1 MKLMSQSPLH
11 EAEYY
16 DVLDEENKVILCR
29 LCPIECTLLVGE
41 IGKCSSR
48 INLEGKMYS
57 LTYGYTDMKI
67 DMIEKQHVFHFHPN
81 SRAQT
86 FSTYNCNLDCDYCVM
101 PDKIGVDPAQT
112 SAKKLAP
119 DQAAMFGMASGSKVM
134 AFGEAEPLISFE
146 WVRDTAILAQQR
158 NLKVLLRTNAYFNEE
173 PVKEILEYV
182 DAVIIDIKSVTDTG
196 YQQKCHAGTFKEI
209 KKIIKLIYEE
219 EKLLELNFVIHGAL
233 ENTEGQTRE
242 LAEWIKEE
250 LSVSVP
256 LHLDRLLPAHRLKEV
271 QPTTTELLE
280 KCYQIAKD
288 VGLEF
293 VYLNNVPDHEASH
306 TYCPKC
312 GELLIYRG
320 ASATEVRRI
329 SLQGNCNK
337 CETKLNIVFK

>member
-1 MKLMSQSPLH
+1 MKSMSQSPLH

-16 DVLDEENKVILCR
+16 DVLDEENQVIQCR

-41 IGKCSSR
+41 KGKCFSR
-48 INLEGKMYS
+48 VNHKGKMYS

-67 DMIEKQHVFHFHPN
+67 DMIEKQHVYHFYPN
-81 SRAQT
+81 SRVQT
-86 FSTYNCNLDCDYCVM
+86 FSTYNCNLDCDYCAM
-101 PDKIGVDPAQT
+101 PDNIGIDPAQIG
-112 SAKKLAP
+112 AKKYAP
-119 DQAAMFGMASGSKVM
+119 DQAAMFGMASGSKVI

-146 WVRDTAILAQQR
+146 WVRDTATLAQQR

-173 PVKEILEYV
+173 PVEEILQYV
-182 DAVIIDIKSVTDTG
+182 DAVTIDIKSVTDNG
-196 YQQKCHAGTFKEI
+196 YQEKCHAGTFEDI
-209 KKIIKLIYEE
+209 KKIIKLIYEKE
-219 EKLLELNFVIHGAL
+219 ILLELNLVIHEAL
-233 ENTEGQTRE
+233 ENTEEQTRK

-256 LHLDRLLPAHRLKEV
+256 LHLARLLPAHRLKELK
-271 QPTTTELLE
+271 PTSKELLE
-280 KCYQIAKD
+280 RCYQVAKD

-312 GELLIYRG
+312 GELLIHRG
-320 ASATEVRRI
+320 ALATELRRI

-337 CETKLNIVFK
+337 CEAQLDIVFK